1 MTASQ
6 IVIPDAAKRRS
17 GIGEPATLLREM
29 NCREICAPPIPARAA
44 LGRDDE
50 GEKLCAATFHLSEER
65 TSSCF

>member
-6 IVIPDAAKRRS
+6 IVHPDAAKRRS
-17 GIGEPATLLREM
+17 GIGEFDTLIREM
-29 NCREICAPPIPARAA
+29 NCREICASPIPARAE

-50 GEKLCAATFHLSEER
+50 GEKLCAATFHLPEER